1 MVPKSRTLGPWVSC
15 WPCNCRQQ
23 NVIMEKTEI
32 PFSGISVFFFVFFV
46 TKPLV
51 LRFIGEGPPQEE
63 HKVEKEWDNLTA

>member
-1 MVPKSRTLGPWVSC
+1 
-15 WPCNCRQQ
+15 
-23 NVIMEKTEI
+23 MEKTEI